1 MISEWAWMNLDE
13 SSTLIYDG
21 DSIVDLIFFVEL
33 LKGSFIEVLLVIL
46 EYLENDQSK
55 QFYFSSKA

>member
-1 MISEWAWMNLDE
+1 MNLDE

-55 QFYFSSKA
+55 QFHFSTKLKKLE

>member
-1 MISEWAWMNLDE
+1 MSLDE
-13 SSTLIYDG
+13 SSTLIYDD

-55 QFYFSSKA
+55 QFYFSTKLKKLE